1 MYKFDQIRHV
11 HLEISSRCNANCP
24 LCPRSFYGYP
34 HNNGFT
40 ERDLTLADAQRIFQ
54 PEFIQQ
60 LDELYINGNFGDA
73 VMNSETIDIIEYFQ
87 SHSRR
92 IHVGISTNGGARS
105 ADFWRRLAE
114 LNVSVFFCID
124 GLEDTHH
131 LYRQNTVYATV
142 IKNARTFIDAGGFA
156 TWRMIDFD
164 HNCHQQATA
173 RELSE
178 SMGFK
183 RFQLMDYGR
192 NSSPVFDKQK
202 QLTHWIGQP
211 PAWYTNFDDMML
223 RRITVPTKFEEIKQE
238 QTPKPI
244 TCEVQKKKSIYVAS
258 TGDVYPCC
266 YLGFEPRT
274 FGRGAWHEPAN
285 AQFAHMIHRNNA
297 IEHSLEE
304 CMAWFEE
311 IDQTWTIPEF
321 NQGRLII
328 CNSQC
333 GNCGSSLGKSAV

>member
-1 MYKFDQIRHV
+1 MYRFDQIRHV

-34 HNNGFT
+34 HNNGFI

-54 PEFIQQ
+54 PDFIRQ

-73 VMNSETIDIIEYFQ
+73 VMNPETIDIIEYFKL
-87 SHSRR
+87 HSPR
-92 IHVGISTNGGARS
+92 IHVDISTNGGARG
-105 ADFWRRLAE
+105 ADFWRRLAR

-164 HNCHQQATA
+164 HNRHQQSTA

-178 SMGFK
+178 RMGFR
-183 RFQLMDYGR
+183 RFMLSDLGR
-192 NSSPVFDKQK
+192 NVGPVFDKQK
-202 QLTHWIGQP
+202 QTTHWIGQQP
-211 PAWYTNFDDMML
+211 SWYTNFDELMNQRL
-223 RRITVPTKFEEIKQE
+223 TGATSLEEITQG
-238 QTPKPI
+238 QTPHPI
-244 TCEVQKKKSIYVAS
+244 ECEIEKKKSIYVAS

-266 YLGFEPRT
+266 YRGFEPKT
-274 FGRGAWHEPAN
+274 FGRGSWHDAAN
-285 AQFAHMIHRNNA
+285 GQFAHMIRKNNA
-297 IEHSLEE
+297 IEHNLEE
-304 CMAWFEE
+304 CMTWFEE
-311 IDQTWTIPEF
+311 IERTWSIPEF
-321 NQGRLII
+321 DQGRLVI
-328 CNSQC
+328 CNRQC
-333 GNCGSSLGKSAV
+333 GNCGSSSGKSAV

>member
-24 LCPRSFYGYP
+24 LCPRSFFGYP
-34 HNNGFT
+34 HNNGYT
-40 ERDLTLADAQRIFQ
+40 ERDLTLQDAQHIFQ

-73 VMNSETIDIIEYFQ
+73 VMNPETIEIIEYFK
-87 SHSRR
+87 SYSSR
-92 IHVGISTNGGARS
+92 IQVGISTNGGARS
-105 ADFWRRLAE
+105 AEFWRTLAE
-114 LNVSVFFCID
+114 LNVGVFFCID

-142 IKNARTFIDAGGFA
+142 IKNARTFIDAGGHA

-164 HNCHQQATA
+164 HNRHQQQTA

-202 QLTHWIGQP
+202 QLTHFIGQQP
-211 PAWYTNFDDMML
+211 EWYTDFDDMMHVRTT
-223 RRITVPTKFEEIKQE
+223 RRVQLAEITAAETVN
-238 QTPKPI
+238 PI
-244 TCEVQKKKSIYVAS
+244 ECEVDKKKSIYVAS

-266 YLGFEPRT
+266 YLGFEPKT
-274 FGRGAWHEPAN
+274 FGRGAFHEPAN

-297 IEHSLEE
+297 IKHSLAE

-311 IDQTWTIPEF
+311 IEKTWSIPEF
-321 NQGRLII
+321 DQGRLVI
-328 CNSQC
+328 CNRQC
-333 GNCGSSLGKSAV
+333 GNCGSSSGKSAV

>member
-1 MYKFDQIRHV
+1 MYTFDQIRHV

-24 LCPRSFYGYP
+24 LCPRSFFGYP
-34 HNNGFT
+34 HNNGYI
-40 ERDLTLADAQRIFQ
+40 ERDLTLEDAQHIFR

-73 VMNSETIDIIEYFQ
+73 VMNPETIDIIEYFQ
-87 SHSRR
+87 SHSSR
-92 IHVGISTNGGARS
+92 IHIGISTNGGARG
-105 ADFWRRLAE
+105 ADFWRKLAK

-142 IKNARTFIDAGGFA
+142 IKNARTFIDAGGYA

-164 HNCHQQATA
+164 HNRHQQTTA

-192 NSSPVFDKQK
+192 NVGPVFDKQK
-202 QLTHWIGQP
+202 QLTHFIGQQ
-211 PAWYTNFDDMML
+211 PAWYSNFDELMN
-223 RRITVPTKFEEIKQE
+223 RRLTGSTPFEDITRA
-238 QTPKPI
+238 QTPQPI
-244 TCEVQKKKSIYVAS
+244 ECEVEKKKSIYVAS

-266 YLGFEPRT
+266 YLGFEPKT
-274 FGRGAWHEPAN
+274 FGRGAWHDAAN
-285 AQFAHMIHRNNA
+285 AQFAHMIGNNNA
-297 IEHSLEE
+297 IEHSLAE

-311 IDQTWTIPEF
+311 IERTWSIPEF
-321 NQGRLII
+321 EQGRLVI
-328 CNSQC
+328 CNRQC
-333 GNCGSSLGKSAV
+333 GNCGSSSGKSAV